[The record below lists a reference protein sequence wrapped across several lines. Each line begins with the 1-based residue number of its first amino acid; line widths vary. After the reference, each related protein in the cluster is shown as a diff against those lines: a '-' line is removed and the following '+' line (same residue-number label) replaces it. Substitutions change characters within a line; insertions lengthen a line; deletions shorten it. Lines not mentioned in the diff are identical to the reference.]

1 MSRFK
6 EIARERFSLVVSLP
20 RNDPALARA
29 AQEAG
34 ADALKVHIN
43 MHHRASGNHFGS
55 WKEEAEALKIILSSV
70 LIPVGIVPG
79 AEVQSS
85 YGELC
90 EMAEAGFDF
99 WDVFYQYL
107 PPAFFRHPSL
117 GKMVAINREATPGII
132 AGLEE
137 MGMELMEMSVVSGEE
152 YGQPLSARELALYR
166 ICAAATAVPA
176 LVSSQKK
183 IDPRDVGLLRK
194 MGVRGLIIGAIVTG
208 SSVES
213 LSSAVTAFRKEI
225 ANLDTG
231 RKMS

>member
-6 EIARERFSLVVSLP
+6 EIAREHFSLVVSLP

-43 MHHRASGNHFGS
+43 MHHRASGNSFGS
-55 WKEEAEALKIILSSV
+55 WKEESEALRTILSSV
-70 LIPVGIVPG
+70 SIPVGIVPG

-85 YGELC
+85 YEELC

-107 PPAFFRHPSL
+107 PPGFFRHPSL

-137 MGMELMEMSVVSGEE
+137 MGMELMEMSVVPGEE

-166 ICAAATAVPA
+166 VCAAATAVPA

-183 IDPRDVGLLRK
+183 IDPRDVGLLKK

-213 LSSAVTAFRKEI
+213 LSSAVSAFRQEI
-225 ANLDTG
+225 AHLGHG
-231 RKMS
+231 R